1 MARFTG
7 DARVKRLETER
18 LRLTIA
24 YDGRKFRGWQSQATK
39 DAVQDCLEHAF
50 HDLCGKRIV
59 VHGAGR
65 TDAGVHALAQIAH
78 VDVPARKF
86 DLRTWMFAINS
97 RLPFE
102 VRILR
107 MQRAEPRFHARF
119 DAHGKIYAY
128 RIWHHSVM
136 HPLEVGRAWHMPGVL
151 DLDVLRAGAAKVAG
165 KHDFASFAANRGQP
179 EKDTVRTIHSIR
191 ISRRGALIT
200 LRFEGDG
207 FLYKMIRLLTGT
219 MVRCAQGRLPL
230 SRIDE
235 LLKSKGA
242 RKTTFA
248 APAEGLYLE
257 RVLY

>member
-1 MARFTG
+1 MARLAG
-7 DARVKRLETER
+7 DARVSGDTER
-18 LRLTIA
+18 LRLTVA

-39 DAVQDCLEHAF
+39 DAVQDHLEGAF

-65 TDAGVHALAQIAH
+65 TDAGVHAFAQIAH
-78 VDVPARKF
+78 VQVPGEKF

-107 MQRAEPRFHARF
+107 IQHAAPNFHARF
-119 DAHGKIYAY
+119 DACGKIYVY
-128 RIWHHSVM
+128 RIWNGEFL
-136 HPLEVGRAWHMPGVL
+136 HPLEIGRAWHMPSKL
-151 DLDVLRAGAAKVAG
+151 DLDVLRAGAAKVTG

-179 EKDTVRTIHSIR
+179 EKNTVRTIHSIR
-191 ISRRGALIT
+191 ISRRGPLIT

-242 RKTTFA
+242 TKTTFA

-257 RVLY
+257 KVLY

>member
-7 DARVKRLETER
+7 DARVRSAATER
-18 LRLTIA
+18 LRLAIA

-39 DAVQDCLEHAF
+39 DSVQDYLEHAF

-78 VDVPARKF
+78 VEVPAGRF

-97 RLPFE
+97 RIPFE

-107 MQRAEPRFHARF
+107 IQHAAPDFHARF
-119 DAHGKIYAY
+119 DARGKSYAY
-128 RIWHHSVM
+128 RIWHGTFLQ
-136 HPLEVGRAWHMPGVL
+136 PLEIGRAWHVPGKL
-151 DLDVLRAGAAKVAG
+151 NIDILRAGAAKVIG
-165 KHDFASFAANRGQP
+165 KHDYASFAANRGRP
-179 EKDTVRTIHSIR
+179 GEDTIRTIHSIC
-191 ISRRGALIT
+191 ITRRGPLIT
-200 LRFEGDG
+200 LRFKGDG

-219 MVRCAQGRLPL
+219 IVRCAQGRLPL

-242 RKTTFA
+242 TKTTFA

-257 RVLY
+257 RVIY